1 MHIRHVKIENIRRFG
16 EGPRAVDLA
25 LPPRGWIVIALAL
38 SGTFPHE
45 YADTMFA
52 WLRQRATRASSRVT
66 IVPSDEDEL
75 QNDAKIFSTK
85 AADED
90 LVVGDEWKPTY
101 GAMSHGRESDQNRAF
116 AGPWHANPTG
126 WFVAGYGAHRRLLG
140 QSSALDDWAAGTTRE
155 SAFLTLFRDDAALV
169 HPVRWRVAP

>member
-66 IVPSDEDEL
+66 IVPSDDT
-75 QNDAKIFSTK
+75 TK
-85 AADED
+85 SE
-90 LVVGDEWKPTY
+90 G
-101 GAMSHGRESDQNRAF
+101 
-116 AGPWHANPTG
+116 
-126 WFVAGYGAHRRLLG
+126 
-140 QSSALDDWAAGTTRE
+140 
-155 SAFLTLFRDDAALV
+155 
-169 HPVRWRVAP
+169 